1 MAGESEK
8 NALIMNGSFM
18 AQYSVFS
25 NKVNISTPLEANV
38 SDYRGFQSNKV
49 GRYILADGQLH
60 FK

>member
-38 SDYRGFQSNKV
+38 SDYRGFQYNKV